1 MATVTIHED
10 VVGLAVALVEA
21 TELRIEPADQTLQQ
35 ICRDAA
41 ARVAA
46 DGSAGGDARRTAVRD
61 LLRHGGYKPSGRSK
75 PAQEYLL
82 RTVREEGGLPP
93 ISNTVDLINLVS
105 LQSGLPISLVSL
117 DRIGDQ
123 ILLRYGQAGESYVF
137 NRSNQELDVKG
148 LLCLCAVDQ
157 EGSRP
162 VGSPVKDSTLAKV
175 DETDRRVLACIFA
188 PRDHVAADELL
199 NWAQQLAEGFMRFC
213 HATQT
218 AVELQPEPWS
228 L

>member
-21 TELRIEPADQTLQQ
+21 TEVRIGPADQTLQQ

-46 DGSAGGDARRTAVRD
+46 DGPAGGDARRTAVRD
-61 LLRHGGYKPSGRSK
+61 LLRYGGYKPSGRSK

-82 RTVREEGGLPP
+82 RTVREEGGLPS

-148 LLCLCAVDQ
+148 LLCLCAMDQ
-157 EGSRP
+157 QSSRP

-199 NWAQQLAEGFMRFC
+199 NWARQLAEGFTRFC
-213 HATQT
+213 YATQT
-218 AVELQPEPWS
+218 AVELQPETWS